1 MSKNSGD
8 AMIYCARF
16 LLTHYVLVFDY
27 LSDPREIDLDVF
39 GDEIRYCINDIPD
52 PSFIVTCSEN
62 VCLVG
67 IHVDGSLV
75 EVMVSS
81 APPPSLDL
89 LESEEIENLKKIH
102 KFWLT
107 KALPELKK

>member
-1 MSKNSGD
+1 
-8 AMIYCARF
+8 MIYCARF

-27 LSDPREIDLDVF
+27 LSDPREIDLEVF
-39 GDEIRYCINDIPD
+39 GDEIRYCVDDIPD
-52 PSFIVTCSEN
+52 PSFIVTCSESE
-62 VCLVG
+62 CLLG
-67 IHVDGSLV
+67 IHADGSLV
-75 EVMVSS
+75 DVIVSS

-89 LESEEIENLKKIH
+89 LENEEIENLKKIH